1 MCQLYDDF
9 IGGCTFVSNTTISSI
24 VESAVTLGK
33 KSSYDDGD
41 GGGGGGDTMSWDS
54 LRSVKLP
61 SPRSTWQSSDPSKQ
75 YIDTA

>member
-9 IGGCTFVSNTTISSI
+9 IGGCTFVSNTTMSSI

-41 GGGGGGDTMSWDS
+41 DDGGGGDTMSWGS

-61 SPRSTWQSSDPSKQ
+61 SPKSTWLSSDPSKQ
-75 YIDTA
+75 YIHTE